1 MWVSPA
7 VLQAITDSF
16 ERTLAVLREENATLR
31 RLYEAEHARGDR
43 LLDEIARQAVQYAMP
58 RPMPP
63 NIPTVPRARTSR
75 DPIGGLGNV
84 LEPLPFGDPNGM
96 FKSEQDAA
104 LVPNIF
110 PTTEN
115 GEHAA

>member
-7 VLQAITDSF
+7 VLSAITESF

-31 RLYEAEHARGDR
+31 KLLEAAHARTDQQATELTR
-43 LLDEIARQAVQYAMP
+43 LLATSAVPRIA
-58 RPMPP
+58 P
-63 NIPTVPRARTSR
+63 NMPTVPRARTSR
-75 DPIGGLGNV
+75 DPIEGLGNV
-84 LEPLPFGDPNGM
+84 FDPLPHGDPRGM
-96 FKSEQDAA
+96 FKSEMDAA